1 MTTLVR
7 NDAHAL
13 MLMKTD
19 QVISGEEG
27 DMVKWF
33 RLENFYFA
41 LCDGYLTPFR
51 IGIVDH
57 KLISTLFVL

>member
-27 DMVKWF
+27 DMVK
-33 RLENFYFA
+33 
-41 LCDGYLTPFR
+41 
-51 IGIVDH
+51 
-57 KLISTLFVL
+57 